1 MSTIEGSTPLRT
13 PPLTEDAR
21 LRQSS
26 RDLEGV
32 FVEQLFKAMRETV
45 PENTLFSGGAG
56 EEMFTSMMDSH
67 LASQVPDGWNDGLG
81 EALYRQLRAALGGA
95 TSGDAPPAR
104 PAVDDGPEMAS
115 ETGGLR

>member
-1 MSTIEGSTPLRT
+1 MSIIEGSTPLRT

-45 PENTLFSGGAG
+45 PENSLLSGGAG

-67 LASQVPDGWNDGLG
+67 LASP
-81 EALYRQLRAALGGA
+81 
-95 TSGDAPPAR
+95 
-104 PAVDDGPEMAS
+104 
-115 ETGGLR
+115 

>member
-1 MSTIEGSTPLRT
+1 MSIIEGSTPLRT

-45 PENTLFSGGAG
+45 PQDGLTNGGPG
-56 EEMFTSMMDSH
+56 EEMFTSMLDQH
-67 LASQVPDGWNDGLG
+67 LAPQVGDGWQGGIG
-81 EALYRQLRAALGGA
+81 EALYRQLRGSLAAGANAEGG
-95 TSGDAPPAR
+95 T
-104 PAVDDGPEMAS
+104 E
-115 ETGGLR
+115 